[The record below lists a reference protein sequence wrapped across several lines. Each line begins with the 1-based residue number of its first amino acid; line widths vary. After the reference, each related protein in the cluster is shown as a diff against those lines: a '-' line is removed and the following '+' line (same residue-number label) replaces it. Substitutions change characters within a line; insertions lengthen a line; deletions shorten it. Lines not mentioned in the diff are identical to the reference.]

1 MSVSGRR
8 DELVTEMP
16 AASPA
21 SPRPLLTLLSQRS
34 VGAYILGMT
43 LNNAGTWVKD
53 IAAVILLYQMTGSAT
68 VVATVAVAGYGSSF
82 VLAPFGGVLADR
94 VDRVRLLHVIHLGQA
109 IAAAALA
116 FLTLVGSATP
126 LSVFLLLLLM
136 GFGKSIAMPVLH
148 AVVPSIVEESDLAPA
163 LTLQS
168 LTFNGTRAIGPAIG
182 AFAAAA
188 FGPGVAF
195 ALSAVTF
202 AAFSACMLF
211 VDVQDRIGSESS
223 SGPSGVMSTALR
235 DPKIRFLLLG
245 MAVAGAVSDPLITL
259 GPALAVD
266 YGFGPSYAGYLVAGF
281 GAGSMI
287 SAPFVAPARHRYGSV
302 RSGGIG
308 LALVV
313 VGFLS
318 LSMSRSGIFSIV
330 AATVVG
336 AGFLI
341 VTTDFTTT
349 LQLLLP
355 SPVRGR
361 IMSLWTVAY
370 FGSRPFAAL
379 ASGAVADASSSRL
392 GFIPVLAASV
402 AMLFACWR
410 RRPPGYWD
418 PPRNEQ
424 EAVDIGPI
432 QGSGPKGA

>member
-1 MSVSGRR
+1 
-8 DELVTEMP
+8 
-16 AASPA
+16 
-21 SPRPLLTLLSQRS
+21 
-34 VGAYILGMT
+34 MT

-94 VDRVRLLHVIHLGQA
+94 FDRVRLLHIIHLGQA
-109 IAAAALA
+109 VAAAALA
-116 FLTLVGSATP
+116 FLTLIGSATP
-126 LSVFLLLLLM
+126 VSVFLLLLLM
-136 GFGKSIAMPVLH
+136 GFGKSLAMPVLH
-148 AVVPSIVEESDLAPA
+148 AVVPSIVEKPDLAPA

-168 LTFNGTRAIGPAIG
+168 LTFNGTRAVGPAIG
-182 AFAAAA
+182 AVAAAA

-211 VDVQDRIGSESS
+211 VDVKERTGGASS
-223 SGPSGVMSTALR
+223 SGPSGVMLAALR

-245 MAVAGAVSDPLITL
+245 MAVAGAISDPLITL

-266 YGFGPSYAGYLVAGF
+266 YGLGPSYAGYLVAGF
-281 GAGSMI
+281 GVGSLL

-313 VGFLS
+313 VGFWS
-318 LSMSRSGIFSIV
+318 LTMSRSGIVSIL
-330 AATVVG
+330 AATIVG
-336 AGFLI
+336 AGFLV

-355 SPVRGR
+355 SSVRGR
-361 IMSLWTVAY
+361 VMSLWTVAY

-379 ASGAVADASSSRL
+379 ASGAVADVSSSRL
-392 GFIPVLAASV
+392 GFIPVLAV
-402 AMLFACWR
+402 CIAMLFACWR

-418 PPRNEQ
+418 SPDRDE
-424 EAVDIGPI
+424 EAVADRTG
-432 QGSGPKGA
+432 QD